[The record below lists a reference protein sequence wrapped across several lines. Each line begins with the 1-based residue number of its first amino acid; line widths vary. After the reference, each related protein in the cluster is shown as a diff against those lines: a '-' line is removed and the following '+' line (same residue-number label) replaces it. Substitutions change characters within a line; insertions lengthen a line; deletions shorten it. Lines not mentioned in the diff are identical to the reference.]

1 MFVRARDVAQWRSK
15 PLSRQQTY
23 TKAERRQAI
32 RQIRSSD
39 RRDTEQNVRDT
50 CMRKSL
56 RFQLHPKR
64 RCGKGEAAPTW
75 EAELM
80 KRSKRADRMSHTKT

>member
-1 MFVRARDVAQWRSK
+1 MFVRARDMAQWRSK

-39 RRDTEQNVRDT
+39 RRDTEQDVRDP

-56 RFQLHPKR
+56 RFQLHPE
-64 RCGKGEAAPTW
+64 RCGKGEAAPKW
-75 EAELM
+75 EAELR
-80 KRSKRADRMSHTKT
+80 KRSKRADRMSHTNT